1 MPKDLYV
8 VTKFIFAGSAREAID
23 KEGKSE
29 VNEVWIDKDWRESQM
44 ESLLNGKNKSVGF
57 DK

>member
-8 VTKFIFAGSAREAID
+8 VTKFIFAGSAREA
-23 KEGKSE
+23 
-29 VNEVWIDKDWRESQM
+29 IDKDWRESQM